1 MRCLATPSREDK
13 AQQSRRQVSE
23 FMSLSFD
30 MVEPPAQLG
39 LTCRMLVFLRSLS
52 DKLLYWE
59 GRQRFAEHKFE
70 LLNLSDLQMAA
81 IGDAIERARFLID
94 EKTYRSAFQEMCTVR
109 QYFDAHAD
117 HSITGTY
124 ANDGDAAN
132 VSKLAV
138 YNIPPVPRL
147 DHESV
152 TPLAGC
158 PLHAVRLGPTPVLPT
173 QNSFIH
179 FGDAGVPVP
188 PTIDLKRSST
198 VPAEASRSW
207 DDNSAEVSTCDGD
220 AVSEA
225 EASDTEI
232 AVPTL
237 MSSFTGCPAPEQQHW
252 QAQQQSSSSTGG
264 ELMDVNT
271 WGPSLWPSQCTPEA
285 NRAMAAWAQQFCLP
299 GFSVQMMGIVPVD
312 ADGHSLHAGTPNP
325 VVADNFVAV
334 PSPPVME
341 HQRRS
346 RGRDGNACCF
356 VFEHKASSSRTM
368 DTSIVK
374 KCNLEVGNFTVT
386 ISPKRATLK
395 KGGSSFRASKGQ
407 CTAQV
412 KCNSEARG
420 EFTLAVGLGNA
431 PALITVRH
439 DFSRDLVCSIPGV
452 VDLKNAMDENASLFR
467 LTFEFTVV

>member
-1 MRCLATPSREDK
+1 
-13 AQQSRRQVSE
+13 
-23 FMSLSFD
+23 
-30 MVEPPAQLG
+30 
-39 LTCRMLVFLRSLS
+39 
-52 DKLLYWE
+52 
-59 GRQRFAEHKFE
+59 
-70 LLNLSDLQMAA
+70 
-81 IGDAIERARFLID
+81 
-94 EKTYRSAFQEMCTVR
+94 
-109 QYFDAHAD
+109 
-117 HSITGTY
+117 
-124 ANDGDAAN
+124 
-132 VSKLAV
+132 V

-207 DDNSAEVSTCDGD
+207 DDNSA
-220 AVSEA
+220 
-225 EASDTEI
+225 
-232 AVPTL
+232 
-237 MSSFTGCPAPEQQHW
+237 
-252 QAQQQSSSSTGG
+252 
-264 ELMDVNT
+264 
-271 WGPSLWPSQCTPEA
+271 
-285 NRAMAAWAQQFCLP
+285 